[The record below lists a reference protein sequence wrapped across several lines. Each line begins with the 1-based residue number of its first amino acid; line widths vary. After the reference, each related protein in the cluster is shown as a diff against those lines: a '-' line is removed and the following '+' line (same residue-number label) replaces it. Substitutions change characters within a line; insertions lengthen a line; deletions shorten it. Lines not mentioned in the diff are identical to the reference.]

1 MPFPPSSRGAN
12 APSPVILR
20 RRSRRRIFPPGRSGR
35 RKKLLRSAQDD
46 KRGSASLSAVSK
58 QPPRRPPPAADRR
71 RSTRAPPLGPT
82 LPLRSSPYHNIHH
95 NLLPQIQPHRTH
107 LHPALE
113 KYHYIP
119 LLFCQ
124 FMRNILSVKRF
135 FFCLFAAIRH
145 LRLQSGPEKAIIFPT
160 TAQKGRERHGR
171 LRGFTGPAG
180 H

>member
-1 MPFPPSSRGAN
+1 MPPLL
-12 APSPVILR
+12 VILR
-20 RRSRRRIFPPGRSGR
+20 RQSRRRIFPPPGRFGR
-35 RKKLLRSAQDD
+35 RKKILRSAQDD
-46 KRGSASLSAVSK
+46 KRGGASLSAVSK

-71 RSTRAPPLGPT
+71 RPTRAPPLGPT
-82 LPLRSSPYHNIHH
+82 LPLRSSPYYNNIHH

-119 LLFCQ
+119 LLFYQ
-124 FMRNILSVKRF
+124 HMRNILSVNRF
-135 FFCLFAAIRH
+135 FFCLFATIRH